1 METITLRK
9 NEERR
14 ILNGHQWAFSNELQ
28 EVPKHIASGTVVRL
42 QSNTGRFLGI
52 GFFNAH
58 SLIAFRFLSRHEEEI
73 GHDFFEK
80 RFREAAGLRDRLYPN
95 SVSNACRLVHSESDR
110 LPGLIIDRFDS
121 SFSIQ
126 TFSAGMEQHLDTICE
141 VIQKLYAPK
150 AIVIRNES
158 KLRELEGLDT
168 YKRVAYG
175 DASLPVE
182 IHDSGIRYHVDLLEG
197 HKTGFFLDQ
206 RENRKRIR
214 PFATGS
220 EVLDVFTSDGGF
232 ALNAAF
238 AGAKNV
244 LAIDASEAALQRT
257 LNNAALNHLEQI
269 KTECGDAFDLLEKL
283 CSSGKRFDLVV
294 LDPPSMTKSRKTVP
308 TALKAYR
315 KLNRLG
321 IQLVKKGGIL
331 ATASC
336 SHHVADDV
344 FLDMVQKAG
353 QEQNRFL
360 RLLDFATQAP
370 DHPVNLAMPETKY
383 LKFALFHVS

>member
-1 METITLRK
+1 METISLKK

-14 ILNGHQWAFSNELQ
+14 ILNGHQWVFSNELQ

-42 QSNTGRFLGI
+42 HSGSGRFLGI

-58 SLIAFRFLSRHEEEI
+58 SLISFRVLSAQDEKI
-73 GHDFFEK
+73 GHDFFE
-80 RFREAAGLRDRLYPN
+80 RRLLEAAGLRERLYPE
-95 SVSNACRLVHSESDR
+95 SISNAWRLIHSESDR
-110 LPGLIIDRFDS
+110 LPGLIIDRFGS

-126 TFSAGMEQHLDTICE
+126 TFSAGMELHLDMICE
-141 VIQKLYAPK
+141 VLQKLYAPK

-168 YKRVAYG
+168 YKRTVFG
-175 DASLPVE
+175 DASEPVE
-182 IHDSGIRYHVDLLEG
+182 IYDSGIRYLVELLEG

-214 PFATGS
+214 PFASGA

-238 AGAKNV
+238 ADAKSV
-244 LAIDASEAALQRT
+244 LAIDASEPALLRTRRNASLNALQGI
-257 LNNAALNHLEQI
+257 E
-269 KTECGDAFDLLEKL
+269 TECGDAFDTLERL
-283 CSSGKRFDLVV
+283 CSSGKRFDLVI
-294 LDPPSMTKSRKTVP
+294 LDPPSMTKSRKTIP

-321 IQLVKKGGIL
+321 IQLVRKGGFL

-336 SHHVADDV
+336 SHHISDDV
-344 FLDMVQKAG
+344 FLDTAQKAG

-360 RLLDFATQAP
+360 RLLEFASQAP
-370 DHPVNLAMPETKY
+370 DHPIQLAMPETKY
-383 LKFALFHVS
+383 LKFSLFHVA

>member
-1 METITLRK
+1 METLSLKK

-14 ILNGHQWAFSNELQ
+14 ILNGHQWVFSNELQ
-28 EVPKHIASGTVVRL
+28 EVPKHVASGKVVRL
-42 QSNTGRFLGI
+42 QSNSGRFLGI

-58 SLIAFRFLSRHEEEI
+58 SLIAFRLLSSQDEKI
-73 GHDFFEK
+73 GHDFFE
-80 RFREAAGLRDRLYPN
+80 RRILEAAGLRDRLYP
-95 SVSNACRLVHSESDR
+95 SAVSNACRLVHSESDR
-110 LPGLIIDRFDS
+110 LPGLIIDRFGS

-126 TFSAGMEQHLDTICE
+126 TFSAGMEQHLEVICE
-141 VIQKLYAPK
+141 VIQKLYNPK

-158 KLRELEGLDT
+158 KLRELEGLET
-168 YKRVAYG
+168 YKRIAHG
-175 DASLPVE
+175 DASEPVE
-182 IHDSGIRYHVDLLEG
+182 IHDSGIRYQVDLLEG

-214 PFATGS
+214 PFAPGA

-244 LAIDASEAALQRT
+244 LAIDASDSALLRT
-257 LNNAALNHLEQI
+257 RRNAELNNLQGIE
-269 KTECGDAFDLLEKL
+269 TECGDAFDALEKL
-283 CSSGKRFDLVV
+283 CGSGKRFDLVI
-294 LDPPSMTKSRKTVP
+294 LDPPSMTKSRKTIP

-321 IQLVKKGGIL
+321 IQAVKKGGIL

-336 SHHVADDV
+336 SHHVTDDI
-344 FLDMVQKAG
+344 FLETVQKAG
-353 QEQNRFL
+353 LEQGRFL

-383 LKFALFHVS
+383 LKFALFHIV

>member
-1 METITLRK
+1 METITLKK
-9 NEERR
+9 NEEHR
-14 ILNGHQWAFSNELQ
+14 ILNGHQWVFSNELQ
-28 EVPKHIASGTVVRL
+28 EVPKHIPSGTVVRL
-42 QSNTGRFLGI
+42 QASNGRFLGT

-58 SLIAFRFLSRHEEEI
+58 SLISFRLLSTQEEKI
-73 GHDFFEK
+73 GHEFFE
-80 RFREAAGLRDRLYPN
+80 RRIHEAAGLRERLYPEAIT
-95 SVSNACRLVHSESDR
+95 NACRLVHSESDR
-110 LPGLIIDRFDS
+110 LPGLIIDRFAS

-126 TFSAGMEQHLDTICE
+126 TFSAGMELYLNTICE

-158 KLRELEGLDT
+158 KLRELEGLET
-168 YKRVAYG
+168 YKRTMFG
-175 DASLPVE
+175 DASEPVE
-182 IHDSGIRYHVDLLEG
+182 IYDSGIRYLVELLEG

-214 PFATGS
+214 PFAAGVD
-220 EVLDVFTSDGGF
+220 VLDVFTSDGGF

-238 AGAKNV
+238 AGATGV
-244 LAIDASEAALQRT
+244 LAIDASESALLRT
-257 LNNAALNHLEQI
+257 QKNASLNNLSGIE
-269 KTECGDAFDLLEKL
+269 TECGDAFDTLENL
-283 CSSGKRFDLVV
+283 CASGKLFDLVI

-321 IQLVKKGGIL
+321 IRLVRKGGIL

-344 FLDMVQKAG
+344 FLETVQKAG
-353 QEQNRFL
+353 QEQHRFL
-360 RLLDFATQAP
+360 RLLEFASQAP
-370 DHPVNLAMPETKY
+370 DHPVQLAMPETKY